1 MHVWH
6 QCPVNT
12 VLDTNPLEDHTLF
25 FAQCIHGAPLQES
38 PLMTLA
44 LARITVSKVIKKPRF
59 SSPFL
64 LDSKNK
70 YVIRKEIMIN
80 NSLVTHVVDICD
92 FEDFL
97 KCLSGT
103 CYVQPREAIIR
114 EALNSDLSVFLHVRI
129 AGSTRTF
136 TRSHSQKLAL
146 SPNSH
151 F

>member
-1 MHVWH
+1 MDVWH

-12 VLDTNPLEDHTLF
+12 VLDTNPLEDHSQLF
-25 FAQCIHGAPLQES
+25 SLR
-38 PLMTLA
+38 T
-44 LARITVSKVIKKPRF
+44 RRTVAGIVIDDASTGKKNGEQSYKKKLRF

-80 NSLVTHVVDICD
+80 NSSVTHVVDICD

-103 CYVQPREAIIR
+103 SYVQPREAIIR

-136 TRSHSQKLAL
+136 TRSHSQKLAP